1 MSELFSPVT
10 IGSFR
15 VYAGGV
21 HERRQQTNR
30 VATPSTAGGSMVAQ
44 RGFEDQDRTPLWR
57 QPNLGHALVG
67 EAASR
72 RAESTEGAART
83 RASGGLESKPTTRAR
98 PRAQSGRYRQWLCHR
113 AVDIAPRWQAHRE
126 ALRVAIQRRTGFA
139 DLKSDGLE
147 LPTSYRTR
155 YATRRGGYTELE
167 TQALAGAKKNAARNR
182 QIIVFIDESGLSER
196 PTRVRTW
203 SPIAQTPV
211 LQYSFSWKQWSVIA
225 GVTWWQFYFRFFPG
239 SIRGP
244 QMVEFLKAL
253 RRQLRGKL
261 LIIWDGLRAH
271 RSRVVRE
278 YVEADRRMQLEF
290 LPAYAPE
297 LNPVEYVWGHLKT
310 HEIANLCA
318 SHISQVRDF
327 ARRRLRSMQR
337 RSTLVSAF
345 WKQAELAL

>member
-1 MSELFSPVT
+1 
-10 IGSFR
+10 
-15 VYAGGV
+15 
-21 HERRQQTNR
+21 
-30 VATPSTAGGSMVAQ
+30 
-44 RGFEDQDRTPLWR
+44 
-57 QPNLGHALVG
+57 
-67 EAASR
+67 
-72 RAESTEGAART
+72 
-83 RASGGLESKPTTRAR
+83 
-98 PRAQSGRYRQWLCHR
+98 
-113 AVDIAPRWQAHRE
+113 
-126 ALRVAIQRRTGFA
+126 
-139 DLKSDGLE
+139 
-147 LPTSYRTR
+147 
-155 YATRRGGYTELE
+155 
-167 TQALAGAKKNAARNR
+167 
-182 QIIVFIDESGLSER
+182 LSER

-211 LQYSFSWKQWSVIA
+211 LQYSFSWKQLSVIA

-244 QMVEFLKAL
+244 QIVEFLKAL